1 VGFTPW
7 AVSAVGWTLV
17 ASTFP
22 TAGLGGVALINGT
35 PTLVSWTAPSDGQ
48 QHRAFIVVS
57 MNVTTLEVGGGINW
71 TYTDPAGVTQAAINV
86 IGGGQAV
93 GGHKGSDAAIVGPGT
108 AVTMQQT
115 ALTGGAA
122 TVWCEI
128 WAS

>member
-1 VGFTPW
+1 
-7 AVSAVGWTLV
+7 
-17 ASTFP
+17 
-22 TAGLGGVALINGT
+22 
-35 PTLVSWTAPSDGQ
+35 
-48 QHRAFIVVS
+48 
-57 MNVTTLEVGGGINW
+57 
-71 TYTDPAGVTQAAINV
+71 V
-86 IGGGQAV
+86 IGGGQSV